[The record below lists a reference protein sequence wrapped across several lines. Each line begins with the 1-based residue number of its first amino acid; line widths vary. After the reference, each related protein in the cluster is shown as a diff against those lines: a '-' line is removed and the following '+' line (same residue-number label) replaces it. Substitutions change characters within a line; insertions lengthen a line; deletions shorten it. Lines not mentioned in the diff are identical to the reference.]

1 MLHPS
6 LVRIP
11 AYLEDPFPNDKIE
24 SPPPFLT
31 VCREAF
37 IRFRYAMLWFPSRG
51 RGVAEP
57 LAALAVGAWLA
68 YGSWEKAVA
77 HQTAAICMAS
87 SLGFSFLVHAA
98 SLSAGLAFGGPY
110 RALFEGLSWPFVQKL
125 EMLGPFL
132 HSAVLSHWS
141 RLIGRSGSVPAW
153 AFVFL
158 TGLRNSISSS
168 LCDPL
173 HVLVLRLLIL
183 AHHCAVFAYSVM
195 TTPGA
200 GPHSWVE
207 QALVA
212 AQLAMMFVVSHVG
225 AGRRGEAVRL
235 RDLQVHAQATL
246 QRDVTLALVTNFVPP
261 AVLRHVRER
270 ASAGDASDIIAW
282 KFDPGCVLQSD
293 IVGFTSLGAHITPEQ
308 LCRLRVR
315 HAHFVFSVPLLPT

>member
-1 MLHPS
+1 M
-6 LVRIP
+6 R
-11 AYLEDPFPNDKIE
+11 
-24 SPPPFLT
+24 
-31 VCREAF
+31 REAF
-37 IRFRYAMLWFPSRG
+37 IRYRYAMLWFPSRG

-87 SLGFSFLVHAA
+87 FLIFSFLLHAA
-98 SLSAGLAFGGPY
+98 SLAMGLAFGGPW
-110 RALFEGLSWPFVQKL
+110 RTFPEGLSWPVVQKL

-132 HSAVLSHWS
+132 HSAILSHWS

-158 TGLRNSISSS
+158 TCLRNSVSSS
-168 LCDPL
+168 ICDPG
-173 HVLVLRLLIL
+173 HVLLLRLPIL
-183 AHHCAVFAYSVM
+183 AHHCAVFAYSIM

-207 QALVA
+207 QAFVA
-212 AQLAMMFVVSHVG
+212 FQIFVVFLASLVPG
-225 AGRRGEAVRL
+225 KKAEAVRL

-246 QRDVTLALVTNFVPP
+246 QRDVTLALVTNFFPP

-270 ASAGDASDIIAW
+270 AAAGDASDIIAW

-293 IVGFTSLGAHITPEQ
+293 IVGFTSLGSRITPEQ
-308 LCRLRVR
+308 LCRCVR
-315 HAHFVFSVPLLPT
+315 HAHFASLSTRLGAVLRLRMTSPTF